1 MVGVLDGVEL
11 FLKST
16 CRALEELVDLI
27 LDHTS
32 VELMPFNHQDSVKPD
47 SLQDDGSILSSSAE
61 PWSLKTTHEAHS
73 RVK

>member
-27 LDHTS
+27 L
-32 VELMPFNHQDSVKPD
+32 
-47 SLQDDGSILSSSAE
+47 GSHICGINAF
-61 PWSLKTTHEAHS
+61 
-73 RVK
+73 